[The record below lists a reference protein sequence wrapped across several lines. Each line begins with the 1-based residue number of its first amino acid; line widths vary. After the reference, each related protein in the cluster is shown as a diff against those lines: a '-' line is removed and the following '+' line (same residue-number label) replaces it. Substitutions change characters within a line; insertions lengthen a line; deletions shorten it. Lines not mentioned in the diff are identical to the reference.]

1 VTPHN
6 LLEAILLA
14 GIVASCWI
22 GVIGMLRMRVPMQA
36 LDYLSLPACS
46 GSILLVAAVFVH
58 TGSSSAAWKTV
69 AICLVLLAINSIV
82 IHATARALRSRESGY
97 WKLLP
102 GDGAEFVPAGSRGPN
117 YRYDQV
123 VTARPRKA

>member
-1 VTPHN
+1 MTPHEF
-6 LLEAILLA
+6 LEATLLA

-22 GVIGMLRMRVPMQA
+22 GVIGMIRMRVPMQA

-69 AICLVLLAINSIV
+69 VICLLLLAINPIV
-82 IHATARALRSRESGY
+82 THATARALRSRESGY

-102 GDGAEFVPAGSRGPN
+102 DDGAEFIPAGIRGPN
-117 YRYDQV
+117 DRYDQI
-123 VTARPRKA
+123 VTAGPRKV

>member
-6 LLEAILLA
+6 FLEAVLLA

-36 LDYLSLPACS
+36 LDYLSVPACV
-46 GSILLVAAVFVH
+46 GSLLLVAAVFVH

-69 AICLVLLAINSIV
+69 LICLLLLGVNSIV
-82 IHATARALRSRESGY
+82 THATARALRSRESGY

-102 GDGAEFVPAGSRGPN
+102 DDGAEFVPASPRISGHGYKHAVSTG
-117 YRYDQV
+117 
-123 VTARPRKA
+123 PRKL